1 MASATCLEPFLNFE
15 DFSKDFQQVIHYLQK
30 HKRLMDAHMVDF
42 FSESHWE
49 SLLPLKMREDLELL
63 SREELASLPTAFE
76 GESEILRKCG
86 ESLKQFLTEAS
97 QNQLKSFSWLKGKQG
112 FLSHDK
118 VHFVSHIMNPKKS
131 YEVEVM
137 SDVINT
143 LATQFHVRQI
153 LDLGSG
159 KGYLS
164 QNLALQ
170 YGLKVIGV
178 DSSQGNTENANKR
191 NEKLLKAWTGL
202 VKKSRKTDNIQ
213 FLNGTKRSK
222 ESLVSCQ
229 TNVDSISSCTCVLH
243 GQSGSINDCGLKETF
258 CKQCQDLSAEI
269 NQLEESGQNGTLPS
283 PGMKHSNNQS
293 KIKHKGDLLQLSL
306 ESFNSSPLNNSSPLS
321 EQKCK
326 KEICGH
332 SGNFRNALVMQDEL
346 QLSKTR
352 LCRIHDENAVGNF
365 CGPSRQNSFLP
376 VTGFVD
382 QSFVA
387 NGELRKLFDQL
398 ESSDRESS
406 LESNGMFL
414 VGLHACGDLVPMT
427 LRIFVGEPSVK
438 LMCIVG
444 CCYHLVSQQFGL
456 ANKDASDQPGF
467 PMSEFLKPY
476 SLHLSRNATMV
487 AQQAADRIAS
497 ESKCPP
503 PSVLFRAILQV
514 ILKEKFGLDGRGLH
528 VGKAGSKCKT
538 FKEYTHKCL
547 TKLGLQDRSSEL
559 PDEELES
566 YHDRFKSKENQL
578 HAFHQLRATMAPC
591 IESVFLLDRMCY
603 LHEQGFNSACIV
615 WLFDPVKSP
624 RCYAIVASK
633 A

>member
-1 MASATCLEPFLNFE
+1 M
-15 DFSKDFQQVIHYLQK
+15 
-30 HKRLMDAHMVDF
+30 
-42 FSESHWE
+42 
-49 SLLPLKMREDLELL
+49 
-63 SREELASLPTAFE
+63 
-76 GESEILRKCG
+76 
-86 ESLKQFLTEAS
+86 
-97 QNQLKSFSWLKGKQG
+97 
-112 FLSHDK
+112 
-118 VHFVSHIMNPKKS
+118 
-131 YEVEVM
+131 
-137 SDVINT
+137 
-143 LATQFHVRQI
+143 
-153 LDLGSG
+153 DLGSG

-444 CCYHLVSQQFGL
+444 CCYHLVSQQFG
-456 ANKDASDQPGF
+456 
-467 PMSEFLKPY
+467 
-476 SLHLSRNATMV
+476 
-487 AQQAADRIAS
+487 
-497 ESKCPP
+497 
-503 PSVLFRAILQV
+503 
-514 ILKEKFGLDGRGLH
+514 
-528 VGKAGSKCKT
+528 
-538 FKEYTHKCL
+538 
-547 TKLGLQDRSSEL
+547 
-559 PDEELES
+559 
-566 YHDRFKSKENQL
+566 
-578 HAFHQLRATMAPC
+578 
-591 IESVFLLDRMCY
+591 
-603 LHEQGFNSACIV
+603 
-615 WLFDPVKSP
+615 W
-624 RCYAIVASK
+624 
-633 A
+633 